1 MSSTGEDALLE
12 MERVVGFPV
21 AIEAEAGEFVLVV
34 VVLGVEE
41 ADLVELELGVL
52 VVLELDSF
60 VMLELGSFVMLE
72 LVVLELVEADVEGV
86 EDVVLV
92 VFELGVFVEDVPD
105 EAVLL
110 EDVPADAV
118 ALVELE
124 DAAACEL
131 VLLPD
136 EPDAFELP
144 VLASFVVLV
153 AFDVVLLEDV
163 PVEVAVFAE
172 LVLDDAGFV
181 VEVFGTATVFS
192 LGGFGFSRV

>member
-52 VVLELDSF
+52 VVLELGSF
-60 VMLELGSFVMLE
+60 VMLELVVLE

-153 AFDVVLLEDV
+153 AFDVVLPEDV